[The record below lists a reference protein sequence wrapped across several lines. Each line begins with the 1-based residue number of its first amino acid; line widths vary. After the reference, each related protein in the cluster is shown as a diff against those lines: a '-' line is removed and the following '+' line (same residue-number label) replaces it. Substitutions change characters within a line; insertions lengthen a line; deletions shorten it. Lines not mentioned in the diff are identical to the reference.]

1 MAHLGSKLVLL
12 AALLSAVALAAPRT
26 VFVDD
31 DNTIAEEALVQTA
44 AKTSSAVSMLKQ
56 EFRALQVQLKSSSK
70 ITPGVAK
77 VIDDM
82 VKMVENEIEPAI
94 KKAHSSDKDLIKS
107 EHSALV
113 TFREAQIGVRD
124 QLLQTGEDIEKDS
137 LAHNTVAAEWDQA
150 AKDFVAAIGHYHS
163 TCKSKT
169 DTCCDKQQAAVPG
182 IEYTPAFAKC
192 DYTAKDADGCTGRAE
207 ADAVAAVQSG
217 FEAGLARYN
226 ALNAGC
232 DTEAGKLAAAT
243 TDVEAKNAHC
253 DDKAS
258 DARERKKDL
267 DARIEQFDK
276 NWGEATG
283 KYATEH
289 KKLTDSY
296 ANAKTTVKKQEADR
310 KDEWKS
316 TQEIKCLLNNYKAG
330 GSFDTAAMN
339 TCKDSI
345 KTEHLN
351 MEYPADPEKVV
362 WNKPTFTP
370 LTDTTPYG
378 EECDKTWNTDCEKAD
393 APGACSIKK
402 TPPVPKC
409 VPGTP
414 EPGSDGTGGPRWS
427 LSAAAQ
433 KFAQ

>member
-1 MAHLGSKLVLL
+1 MGKLKNTMAHLGSKLVLL

-150 AKDFVAAIGHYHS
+150 AKDFVAAIGHYHR

-169 DTCCDKQQAAVPG
+169 DTCCDKQQA
-182 IEYTPAFAKC
+182 
-192 DYTAKDADGCTGRAE
+192 
-207 ADAVAAVQSG
+207 AAVQSG

-243 TDVEAKNAHC
+243 
-253 DDKAS
+253 
-258 DARERKKDL
+258 
-267 DARIEQFDK
+267 
-276 NWGEATG
+276 
-283 KYATEH
+283 
-289 KKLTDSY
+289 
-296 ANAKTTVKKQEADR
+296 
-310 KDEWKS
+310 
-316 TQEIKCLLNNYKAG
+316 
-330 GSFDTAAMN
+330 
-339 TCKDSI
+339 
-345 KTEHLN
+345 
-351 MEYPADPEKVV
+351 
-362 WNKPTFTP
+362 
-370 LTDTTPYG
+370 
-378 EECDKTWNTDCEKAD
+378 
-393 APGACSIKK
+393 
-402 TPPVPKC
+402 
-409 VPGTP
+409 
-414 EPGSDGTGGPRWS
+414 
-427 LSAAAQ
+427 
-433 KFAQ
+433 

>member
-1 MAHLGSKLVLL
+1 MGKLKNTMAHLGSKLVLL

-113 TFREAQIGVRD
+113 TFGEAQIGVRD

-137 LAHNTVAAEWDQA
+137 LAHNT
-150 AKDFVAAIGHYHS
+150 
-163 TCKSKT
+163 

-182 IEYTPAFAKC
+182 VEYTPAFAKC

-258 DARERKKDL
+258 DARARKKDL
-267 DARIEQFDK
+267 DERIEQFDSE
-276 NWGEATG
+276 WADATG

-378 EECDKTWNTDCEKAD
+378 EECHKTWNTDCEKAD

>member
-1 MAHLGSKLVLL
+1 MGKLKNTMAHLGSKLVLL
-12 AALLSAVALAAPRT
+12 AALLSAVALVAPRT

-113 TFREAQIGVRD
+113 TFREAQIGER
-124 QLLQTGEDIEKDS
+124 
-137 LAHNTVAAEWDQA
+137 DQA

-217 FEAGLARYN
+217 FE
-226 ALNAGC
+226 
-232 DTEAGKLAAAT
+232 
-243 TDVEAKNAHC
+243 
-253 DDKAS
+253 
-258 DARERKKDL
+258 
-267 DARIEQFDK
+267 
-276 NWGEATG
+276 
-283 KYATEH
+283 
-289 KKLTDSY
+289 
-296 ANAKTTVKKQEADR
+296 
-310 KDEWKS
+310 
-316 TQEIKCLLNNYKAG
+316 
-330 GSFDTAAMN
+330 
-339 TCKDSI
+339 
-345 KTEHLN
+345 
-351 MEYPADPEKVV
+351 
-362 WNKPTFTP
+362 
-370 LTDTTPYG
+370 
-378 EECDKTWNTDCEKAD
+378 
-393 APGACSIKK
+393 
-402 TPPVPKC
+402 
-409 VPGTP
+409 
-414 EPGSDGTGGPRWS
+414 
-427 LSAAAQ
+427 
-433 KFAQ
+433 